1 MEDDD
6 ESEDSDNK
14 SLLSQD
20 TTVITTDPHF
30 ELKRSQH
37 PLQVMVSETSDTHYS
52 ACCLYFPGLV
62 FLDFSV
68 DSTDRYYCGGI
79 TSDRYNC

>member
-37 PLQVMVSETSDTHYS
+37 PLQVMVSEASVIWHT
-52 ACCLYFPGLV
+52 LV
-62 FLDFSV
+62 LAAFIFLD
-68 DSTDRYYCGGI
+68 
-79 TSDRYNC
+79 